1 MKTHRLYLL
10 LALFLPLALGGAAQL
25 RERIYLQTDK
35 QVYLAGEHLWMKL
48 YLTDAGGIPVDFSK
62 TGYVELLD
70 DARALIQVKLSLGHG
85 LGEGWM
91 ELPARLPSGYYR
103 LVAYT
108 RYMQNEGEAAYFHKT
123 IAIVNTYQTDRSIAA
138 DLALA
143 SPKSAPPESE
153 GGLRVTPSAD
163 AYPTRA
169 QGELRLEGLPANLHS
184 LAVSVA
190 GSEFIPLP
198 ETSTIALWSR
208 GLPAL
213 SDVRR
218 QDEANSVRPEYE
230 GHILQGR
237 LLDAQTNEPARA
249 EGPILAGF
257 AGDEIRVFGGQVD
270 DRSNIYFHTG
280 GVDGKRRLALV
291 AYGSQANVRVEL
303 QSPFVSH
310 PYVRMPAFSLNPA
323 WEEALL
329 QRSVGVQ
336 ALYSFAY
343 DSISRASSASVPWF
357 RWKPDFTYLLDE
369 YTRFARMPEM
379 FLEFIPYLAFRT
391 YEGEQRLSVSMEDFS
406 PGNPSLVLLDGI
418 PVANHAFLY
427 HYDARRLKRVDVY
440 RSAFYFGGQR
450 FEGVA
455 SFSSF
460 GNDHPGLV
468 SSASTRLLDYEGM
481 QPARR
486 FYAPSYPAAKET
498 GRKRIPDYRHTLLWL
513 PQVSANGQP
522 NLRIPFATSDFA
534 GPFQITVEGLTKDG
548 RVLRATASFRVEDS
562 EQ

>member
-1 MKTHRLYLL
+1 MKMHCLSLL
-10 LALFLPLALGGAAQL
+10 LALVPALAPAQL

-35 QVYLAGEHLWMKL
+35 EVYLAGEHLWMKL
-48 YLTDAGGIPVDFSK
+48 YLTDAGGVPVDFSK

-70 DARALIQVKLSLGHG
+70 DSRAHIQVKLSLSHG

-91 ELPARLPSGYYR
+91 ELPARLSSGYYR

-123 IAIVNTYQTDRSIAA
+123 IAIVNTYRTDRSIAA
-138 DLALA
+138 AADSALA
-143 SPKSAPPESE
+143 PPAPAPPVSE
-153 GGLRVTPSAD
+153 GGLRVTPSAE

-169 QGELRLEGLPANLHS
+169 QAELRLEGLPANLHS

-198 ETSTIALWSR
+198 EATGVALWSER
-208 GLPAL
+208 LPAL
-213 SDVRR
+213 SNLRR
-218 QDEANSVRPEYE
+218 QDEANAVRPEYE

-237 LLDAQTNEPARA
+237 LLDAQTNEPTRA

-257 AGDEIRVFGGQVD
+257 AGDEIRVFGGQAD
-270 DRSNIYFHTG
+270 ERSNIYFHTN

-291 AYGSQANVRVEL
+291 YYGAQENLRVEL

-310 PYVRMPAFSLNPA
+310 PPVHMPAFTLSPA

-336 ALYSFAY
+336 ALYSFTY
-343 DSISRASSASVPWF
+343 DSISRASASVPWF
-357 RWKPDFTYLLDE
+357 QWKPDFTYLLDE

-379 FLEFIPYLAFRT
+379 FLEFIPYLSFRT
-391 YEGEQRLSVSMEDFS
+391 YEGEQRLSVLMEDFS
-406 PGNPSLVLLDGI
+406 AGNPSLVLLDGI
-418 PVANHAFLY
+418 PIVNHAFLY

-440 RSAFYFGGQR
+440 RQAFYFGGQR

-460 GNDHPGLV
+460 GNDLPGLT
-468 SSASTRLLDYEGM
+468 SSASTRLLDYEGI
-481 QPARR
+481 QPSRR
-486 FYAPSYPAAKET
+486 FYAPSYPAAKEAV
-498 GRKRIPDYRHTLLWL
+498 RIPDYRHTLLWL
-513 PQVSANGQP
+513 PQVPVNGQSD
-522 NLRIPFATSDFA
+522 LRIPFFTSDFT
-534 GPFQITVEGLTKDG
+534 GPFLITVEGLTKDG